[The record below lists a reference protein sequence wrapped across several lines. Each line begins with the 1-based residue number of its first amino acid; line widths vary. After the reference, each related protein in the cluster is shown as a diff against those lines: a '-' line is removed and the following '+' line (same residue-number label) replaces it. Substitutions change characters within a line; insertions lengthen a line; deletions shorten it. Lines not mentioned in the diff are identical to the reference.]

1 MRKCLTK
8 FSWIFERGAVQKF
21 VNLVDL
27 VKSFPAAGVGDAVS
41 TQKQPKKGCGIKEAN
56 SAAQKRRLKVSVGSQ
71 GKPDA
76 KKANAKVAPKKKSM
90 PE

>member
-1 MRKCLTK
+1 M
-8 FSWIFERGAVQKF
+8 QKF
-21 VNLVDL
+21 VKLVDL
-27 VKSFPAAGVGDAVS
+27 VKSFPVS

-56 SAAQKRRLKVSVGSQ
+56 SAAQKRRLKGSVGSQ

-76 KKANAKVAPKKKSM
+76 KRATGKVAPKNRSK